1 MSGPGRLSGA
11 AVRPVDGAPPAPRP
25 IEIAVVGAGIA
36 GLSAAFSLLE
46 RGRDRGVPITLSI
59 FDGERRAGGVI
70 HTERRDGF
78 VVEAGPDCFITDK
91 PAGVQLCGR
100 LGLAGELTSTN
111 PDCRRSYVLRG
122 RRLLPIP
129 EGFYMMAPARIMPFL
144 TTPILSLPGKMRA
157 GLDLFLPRGP
167 VLPDE
172 SLSSF
177 VRRRFGDEVL
187 ERLAQPLLA
196 GIYNALPENLS
207 LRATMPRF
215 LDLERDHRSVIVGLM
230 RGRRRAS
237 GAGAGTSGARYSLF
251 VTPRR
256 GMASIIERLLD
267 NIPAAAFRLGTAVTG
282 LRPGI
287 PGTDARRWIVAT
299 DRGDRLPFDA
309 VVLALR
315 ASHAAPLVRPLDSA
329 AADSMA
335 AIPYGS
341 STTVSLAWRATDL
354 PRPLDGFGFVVPR
367 SENRTVIACS
377 FSSVKFPARAPEG
390 HILVRAF
397 TSEELI
403 PGRDPDKTTAVIR
416 AELRDILGIE
426 AEPLFASAWF
436 YPGAMAQYEVGHLAR
451 VADVESRLEKHT
463 GLALAGNGLRGVG
476 VPDCV
481 KSGEAAADRIL
492 SQAPLLVS

>member
-1 MSGPGRLSGA
+1 VSTSGHPPDA
-11 AVRPVDGAPPAPRP
+11 AVRPESRFPPSPRP
-25 IEIAVVGAGIA
+25 LEVAVVGAGIA

-46 RGRDRGVPITLSI
+46 RGRDRGVPVALSI

-91 PAGVQLCGR
+91 PEALQLCRR
-100 LGLAGELTSTN
+100 LGLEQELTGTH
-111 PDCRRSYVLRG
+111 PGCRRSYVLRG
-122 RRLLPIP
+122 RRLLSIP
-129 EGFYMMAPARIMPFL
+129 EGFYMMAPARIFPFL
-144 TTPILSLPGKMRA
+144 TTPILSLPGKVRA
-157 GLDLFLPRGP
+157 GCDLFLPRGP
-167 VLPDE
+167 ALADE
-172 SLSSF
+172 SLASF

-196 GIYNALPENLS
+196 GIYNAEPERLS

-215 LDLERDHRSVIVGLM
+215 LDLERDHRSVILGLM
-230 RGRRRAS
+230 RGRRRPA

-256 GMASIIERLLD
+256 GMASIVERLVD
-267 NIPAAAFRLGTAVTG
+267 TIPASALRLGTAVTAV
-282 LRPGI
+282 RPGI
-287 PGTDARRWIVAT
+287 PGSDPRRWVVAT
-299 DRGDRLPFDA
+299 TRNETLPFDA
-309 VVLALR
+309 VVLAVR
-315 ASHAAPLVRPLDSA
+315 AAQAADLVRALDAA
-329 AADSMA
+329 AADSLA

-367 SENRTVIACS
+367 RENRKVIACS

-390 HILVRAF
+390 HVLLRAF

-403 PGRDPDKTTAVIR
+403 PGRDPEKTTAAIRDEIR
-416 AELRDILGIE
+416 AILGIE
-426 AEPLFASAWF
+426 AAPLFASTWF
-436 YPGAMAQYEVGHLAR
+436 HPGAMAQYEVGHPGR
-451 VADVESRLEKHT
+451 IADVESRLGRHA
-463 GLALAGNGLRGVG
+463 GLALAGSGLRGVG

-481 KSGEAAADRIL
+481 RSGETAADRIL
-492 SQAPLLVS
+492 SQATVLVA